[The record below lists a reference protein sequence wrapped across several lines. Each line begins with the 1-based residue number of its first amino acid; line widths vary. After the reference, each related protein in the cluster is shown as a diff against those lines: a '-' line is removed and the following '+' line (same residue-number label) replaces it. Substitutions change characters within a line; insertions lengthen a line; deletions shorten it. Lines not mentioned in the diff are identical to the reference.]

1 MRKSLTLK
9 GDEILHWMTASEVMR
24 HGDIVA
30 DLISHQ
36 LTDFILTEWGCSK
49 NRLPHFLHCI
59 EVKVHKYW
67 HLQ

>member
-36 LTDFILTEWGCSK
+36 LTDFFFDRVGL
-49 NRLPHFLHCI
+49 L
-59 EVKVHKYW
+59 
-67 HLQ
+67 